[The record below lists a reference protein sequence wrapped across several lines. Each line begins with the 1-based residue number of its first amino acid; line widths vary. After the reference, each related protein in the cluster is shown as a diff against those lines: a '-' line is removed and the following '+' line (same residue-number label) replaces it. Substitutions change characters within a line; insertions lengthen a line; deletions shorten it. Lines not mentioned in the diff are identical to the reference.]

1 MWGALLPI
9 VMGMNSFFR
18 RIVGLVALS
27 LVAGGCSVASSAAPP
42 EPAVVLR
49 VSGSGSATP
58 IVEQLAAVFTASH
71 PEVSFEFGSGTN
83 TGGGVTG
90 VTEGTLDLAV
100 ANRPLKPEEA
110 ALGVG
115 YHPFAIDAI
124 VFAVRLPNQ
133 VLSVTTDQVR
143 SLYGGEIT
151 DWSRFGGDP
160 LPVFLLGRD
169 PDESAVN
176 LFFEPTMDGQSTAP
190 AMTVLERSSEMLSAL
205 DSTPGS
211 IGFTSL
217 GLLRLSGYDSI
228 APLTLDGVEPGP
240 ATITD
245 GTYRWVTSF
254 ALVTPPGGASDAA
267 AEFLGF
273 VLSAGARSTLEK
285 YEYAP
290 AAG

>member
-1 MWGALLPI
+1 MLLPT
-9 VMGMNSFFR
+9 VMGMSR
-18 RIVGLVALS
+18 SYMQIVGLVSLS
-27 LVAGGCSVASSAAPP
+27 LVAGGCSAASSAAPP
-42 EPAVVLR
+42 EPTVVLR

-90 VTEGTLDLAV
+90 VAAGTLDLGV

-115 YHPFAIDAI
+115 YHAFATDAI

-151 DWSRFGGDP
+151 DWSRLGGDP

-169 PDESAVN
+169 PDESAIKS
-176 LFFEPTMDGQSTAP
+176 FFEPIMYGQSTAP
-190 AMTVLERSSEMLSAL
+190 AMAVLERSSEMLSAL

-217 GLLRLSGYDSI
+217 GLLRLSDYHSV
-228 APLTLDGVEPGP
+228 APLIFDGVEPGP

-254 ALVTPPGGASDAA
+254 ALITPPGGASDAA
-267 AEFLGF
+267 AEFLEF
-273 VLSAGARSTLEK
+273 VLSTGARSTLE
-285 YEYAP
+285 EYAYAP
-290 AAG
+290 VAG